1 MLRLRLALP
10 LVRRRL
16 LDLRV
21 RLGACACSTLLAQ
34 DDTAGGRNH
43 GIVYANGI
51 FSREHHAKLLA
62 TSGATYKGF
71 GLVCANGLFSSGAPS
86 EVACNF
92 RTLPRLGACFGKNRC
107 RDHGLPSYPVGAT
120 LRGRPEYNRP
130 ALASPSMH
138 RPRNLSQPRRG
149 GACVKSNMVYKL

>member
-51 FSREHHAKLLA
+51 FSREHQAKLLA
-62 TSGATYKGF
+62 TSGPYQ
-71 GLVCANGLFSSGAPS
+71 GLGLALVKTDAPTTEFIPTS
-86 EVACNF
+86 VGEALVSPA
-92 RTLPRLGACFGKNRC
+92 
-107 RDHGLPSYPVGAT
+107 RDHLIRQCLKG
-120 LRGRPEYNRP
+120 
-130 ALASPSMH
+130 H
-138 RPRNLSQPRRG
+138 
-149 GACVKSNMVYKL
+149 

>member
-43 GIVYANGI
+43 GICTNNVRMQTKRLLLGM
-51 FSREHHAKLLA
+51 EKLSALL
-62 TSGATYKGF
+62 TD
-71 GLVCANGLFSSGAPS
+71 
-86 EVACNF
+86 EVVHKH
-92 RTLPRLGACFGKNRC
+92 T
-107 RDHGLPSYPVGAT
+107 
-120 LRGRPEYNRP
+120 
-130 ALASPSMH
+130 ALAIPLPTGSIPT
-138 RPRNLSQPRRG
+138 P
-149 GACVKSNMVYKL
+149 

>member
-43 GIVYANGI
+43 GIVCAYGI
-51 FSREHHAKLLA
+51 VISD
-62 TSGATYKGF
+62 S
-71 GLVCANGLFSSGAPS
+71 
-86 EVACNF
+86 
-92 RTLPRLGACFGKNRC
+92 
-107 RDHGLPSYPVGAT
+107 
-120 LRGRPEYNRP
+120 RGRLSLQFEDNPVVS
-130 ALASPSMH
+130 A
-138 RPRNLSQPRRG
+138 PRDRG
-149 GACVKSNMVYKL
+149 AEWS

>member
-51 FSREHHAKLLA
+51 FSREHQAKLLA
-62 TSGATYKGF
+62 TSGPYQGLGLALVKTDAQTYGATAKPSAAPLGARRA
-71 GLVCANGLFSSGAPS
+71 LMSKKQIPLRFSS
-86 EVACNF
+86 CNLIF
-92 RTLPRLGACFGKNRC
+92 LML
-107 RDHGLPSYPVGAT
+107 
-120 LRGRPEYNRP
+120 
-130 ALASPSMH
+130 
-138 RPRNLSQPRRG
+138 
-149 GACVKSNMVYKL
+149 